1 MSNPADPFFTRQWHK
16 PYIKFLLLSGALLIL
31 LVPPAHNRTTKGVSS
46 AASARLTN

>member
-31 LVPPAHNRTTKGVSS
+31 LVPPAHNLTTKGVTT
-46 AASARLTN
+46 AASARSTN